1 MKITLG
7 VLPEW
12 PIGQK
17 YVDYATKRE
26 SEIIG
31 FRISADIKTEEGVQ
45 EIRPENVNRKYI
57 TQSFNGV
64 QTVINYE
71 TPASTIW
78 RSMVHAVKKV

>member
-7 VLPEW
+7 VIPVW

-31 FRISADIKTEEGVQ
+31 FRISTDVFTEKEVQ
-45 EIRPENVNRKYI
+45 EIRPEHVNRVYI
-57 TQSFNGV
+57 TKAFNGV

-71 TPASTIW
+71 TPASRIW
-78 RSMVHAVKKV
+78 RSIHATEKV